1 MSTLYVDNLQPNLGS
16 RVMAAGHV
24 VQVKSTTMTS
34 TPTSTVTTFADTGLS
49 ITITPTSST
58 SKFLVMFDAGVASSS
73 SAGGIIVRIV
83 RDDGTA
89 TQLMHTNPAYT
100 NTADSHYT
108 ACAVSHLDSPAT
120 TNDITY
126 KIQFLAQTA
135 SATVY
140 FNTAFGSP
148 WGSPTAN
155 MTVME
160 IAQ

>member
-1 MSTLYVDNLQPNLGS
+1 
-16 RVMAAGHV
+16 MAAGHV
-24 VQVKSTTMTS
+24 VQVKSTSTTS
-34 TPTSTVTTFADTGLS
+34 TLTSVVNTFADTGLE

-58 SKFLVMFDAGVASSS
+58 SKFLVMFDAAVGSSS

-100 NTADSHYT
+100 SVTQSHYVH
-108 ACAVSHLDSPAT
+108 CAVSHLDSPAT

-126 KIQFLAQTA
+126 KIQFLSQVTGH
-135 SATVY
+135 TVY